1 MFFPYR
7 GEIVPRVSK
16 PLGHGAWPSPQNAGQ
31 EAGSIRYHSGNWTG
45 LASDPQGE
53 QPSGGRAE
61 AGVHKAGERILSLE
75 RSASPFGLG
84 RDGEARGLIGQAACP
99 IPSLWRKQTG
109 LDQR

>member
-1 MFFPYR
+1 MFFPHR

-53 QPSGGRAE
+53 RPSGGVGA
-61 AGVHKAGERILSLE
+61 LE
-75 RSASPFGLG
+75 SRG
-84 RDGEARGLIGQAACP
+84 RDAQGRGENPILGEKRFSIWTGPGRGG
-99 IPSLWRKQTG
+99 
-109 LDQR
+109 